1 MLTKT
6 AIFIASKQEKT
17 NIIKYNSYS
26 NLNNYFLHFKYFVI
40 SIKIKQ
46 EPWYTYVTWN
56 YLSICPDFGNNKTHL
71 A

>member
-46 EPWYTYVTWN
+46 EP
-56 YLSICPDFGNNKTHL
+56 
-71 A
+71 